1 MTSEYLLTLFKRD
14 LTKLKTEIELYQ
26 DESQLWLTSEGI
38 SNCAGNLCLHIIG
51 NLNHFIGF
59 ALGHTGYTR
68 KRDLEF
74 GLKDVP
80 RDEMLKQID
89 DTIIILEHTLKGMT
103 SQDLEQEYTHNPFK
117 HEVTT
122 AYFLMHLSTH
132 LVYHLGQINYHRR
145 LLAM

>member
-1 MTSEYLLTLFKRD
+1 MNSEYLLTLFKRD

-38 SNCAGNLCLHIIG
+38 SNCAGNLCIHIIG

-80 RDEMLKQID
+80 RDEILKQID
-89 DTIIILEHTLKGMT
+89 DTIIMLERTLKGMT

-117 HEVTT
+117 HKVTT